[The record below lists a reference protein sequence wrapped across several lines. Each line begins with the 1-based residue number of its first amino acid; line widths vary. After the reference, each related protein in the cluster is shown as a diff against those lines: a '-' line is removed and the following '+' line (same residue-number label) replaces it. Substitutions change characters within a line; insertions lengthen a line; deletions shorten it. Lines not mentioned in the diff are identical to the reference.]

1 MQQELT
7 TSFSDVLRFLRRGML
22 LALLVAL
29 VAGALAFIISMQLPE
44 AYRAEAVLVASRNSD
59 PSLDSGGFLARPL
72 DVKVYRTV
80 AYSEPVMTEA
90 MTTLAFP
97 DTSQLAVSNF
107 SKKLSVNTEN
117 TGEWNELS
125 SIIRVAYA
133 APTAQEAA
141 SVANAVVDSLIRWDT
156 NRSRDTLVQAVAA
169 LEQQVESLTRNLTIL
184 QATTA
189 PEAQITDVI
198 DDIRALE
205 QRMIRYQAQIE
216 TSQSYLTSIR
226 PAIAPLEPV
235 APRPIF
241 NTALAIVLGL
251 IFSYGI
257 LLLRAALDTRL
268 RDVDDL
274 ALVSDLPVLASF
286 PKLPNDTRRLPHEA
300 ISYLRTNLLFSMADA
315 HPKVILV
322 TSANAGEGKSS
333 VSLSLAESFVRN
345 NYRTLLVDADMR
357 KGIVAKEYRMTKSKN
372 FTSLENWLRNPYGP
386 NQPTTLPIGGR
397 YNLYVVPTFEP
408 TSQAPE
414 LLSSGFRDSLDSW
427 RKEYDVIIIDS
438 APVLAVADT
447 LTIAPLCTGTL
458 MVVNQQ
464 KTDRRQVRAVVELFK
479 RIGVRMSGV
488 VATHVT
494 REAGQGTGYGYGY
507 GYGIQEDGES
517 NKRTMIPEAVTAT
530 NLTKQKR

>member
-29 VAGALAFIISMQLPE
+29 VAGALAFIVSMQLPE
-44 AYRAEAVLVASRNSD
+44 SFRAESVMVASRNSD
-59 PSLDSGGFLARPL
+59 STDSGGFLARPL

-80 AYSEPVMTEA
+80 AKSEPVMIAA
-90 MTTLAFP
+90 MESLGLE
-97 DTSQLAVSNF
+97 DTSQLAVNKF
-107 SKKLSVNTEN
+107 SEKISVNTEG

-125 SIIRVAYA
+125 SIIKISYTASSADEA
-133 APTAQEAA
+133 ANVSNALSTALIDWDKNRAQEALEQSVKSIDQQIDNLEQNLRALQAAGA
-141 SVANAVVDSLIRWDT
+141 SSSRINAVIAEIND
-156 NRSRDTLVQAVAA
+156 
-169 LEQQVESLTRNLTIL
+169 
-184 QATTA
+184 
-189 PEAQITDVI
+189 
-198 DDIRALE
+198 LE
-205 QRMIRYQAQIE
+205 QRQFSYQALID
-216 TSQSYLTSIR
+216 TARSYLTSIR

-268 RDVDDL
+268 RDVEDL
-274 ALVSDLPVLASF
+274 AMVSDLPVLASF
-286 PKLPNDTRRLPHEA
+286 PKLPSESRRLPHEA
-300 ISYLRTNLLFSMADA
+300 ISYLRTNLLFSMADSN
-315 HPKVILV
+315 PKVILV
-322 TSANAGEGKSS
+322 TSANASEGKSS
-333 VSLSLAESFVRN
+333 VALSLAESFVRN
-345 NYRTLLVDADMR
+345 NYRTLLVDADLR
-357 KGIVAKEYRMTKSKN
+357 KPVIAKEYRLTKSKKS
-372 FTSLENWLRNPYGP
+372 TTLENWLRNPYGP
-386 NQPTTLPIGGR
+386 NQPSTLPIGGR
-397 YNLYVVPTFEP
+397 YNLYVIPSFEA
-408 TSQAPE
+408 TSQAAE

-458 MVVNQQ
+458 MVTNQQ

-488 VATHVT
+488 VATHVS
-494 REAGQGTGYGYGY
+494 REAGQNTGYGYGY
-507 GYGIQEDGES
+507 GYGAQEEEPT
-517 NKRTMIPEAVTAT
+517 NRTMIPEAVTAT
-530 NLTKQKR
+530 NLTRQKR